1 MFCGGQIK
9 RLEALSRSP
18 VFSLLGEC
26 VNGLASIR
34 GMLRLCGSSLSTS
47 VYPLMVWFVVVLV
60 FTAFNIVDRLTAR
73 FEAFVDDNSRYY
85 YAFVVTA
92 R

>member
-1 MFCGGQIK
+1 MAWRPSEVCCSIVV
-9 RLEALSRSP
+9 P
-18 VFSLLGEC
+18 SLL
-26 VNGLASIR
+26 
-34 GMLRLCGSSLSTS
+34 STA
-47 VYPLMVWFVVVLV
+47 VYPAMVWLVVVLV

-85 YAFVVTA
+85 YAFVVSA

>member
-1 MFCGGQIK
+1 
-9 RLEALSRSP
+9 
-18 VFSLLGEC
+18 
-26 VNGLASIR
+26 
-34 GMLRLCGSSLSTS
+34 
-47 VYPLMVWFVVVLV
+47 MVWLVVVLV

-85 YAFVVTA
+85 YAFVVSA